1 MAGTGVGKYSTTA
14 ANNTS
19 VQSTNW
25 SEGMAPSDVN
35 NAARETLANIR
46 AAVNDIAAGY
56 VELGDTDGEY
66 TVTKIDA
73 DTFTINTANDL
84 RVDYYQVGRK
94 VKVTHSNGV
103 TSGVIEST
111 AYSSPTLTINLSG
124 ANITGAAITKVE
136 LGLPSAGGAANLDM
150 DDNARLRFGD
160 SQDLQIYHDSNNSYI
175 EDSGTGSL
183 VIETNDLAV
192 KKQSSNETM
201 ITATEDLGVGLYYD
215 NTKRLET
222 TSSGATVTGDLAV
235 SGSITA
241 GGTNIIQNAYPVGS
255 VYINATNAT
264 NPNTLLGFGTW
275 VRFGEGRMLIS
286 EDGGNSRW
294 NSAEETGGSETVT
307 LTTAQMPGHSHF
319 IMKEGSVTT
328 NGVFGAVTNPTAF
341 KGGAGGMGSSDY
353 HIQFSTGN
361 PDVGSTNTVG
371 SDNSHDNMPPFITVY
386 MLKRTA

>member
-14 ANNTS
+14 SSNTS

-94 VKVTHSNGV
+94 VKVTHSNG
-103 TSGVIEST
+103 TTTGTIEST
-111 AYSSPTLTINLSG
+111 AYSSPTLTVNLAG

-136 LGLPSAGGAANLDM
+136 LGLPNAGGSANIDM
-150 DDNARLRFGD
+150 DDDAKLRFGD

-175 EDSGTGSL
+175 KDAGTGSL
-183 VIETNDLAV
+183 VINTNDLAV
-192 KKQSSNETM
+192 KNAADSETM
-201 ITATEDLGVGLYYD
+201 ITATEDGAVGLYHD
-215 NTKRLET
+215 NTKKFET
-222 TSSGATVTGDLAV
+222 TASGATVTGDL
-235 SGSITA
+235 SITGSITA
-241 GGTNIIQNAYPVGS
+241 GGTNIVQNAYPVGS
-255 VYINATNAT
+255 IYMNATSST

-275 VRFGEGRMLIS
+275 ARFGEGRMLIS
-286 EDGGNSRW
+286 QQSSNSRW
-294 NSAEETGGSETVT
+294 DSAEETGGSETVT
-307 LTTAQMPGHSHF
+307 LTEAQLPSHSHNTVHNS
-319 IMKEGSVTT
+319 GVTS
-328 NGVFGAVTNPTAF
+328 NGVAGLSANHVTQRN
-341 KGGAGGMGSSDY
+341 AGGMSSSDY
-353 HIQFSTGN
+353 SLQGTSSTPNAGATSTT
-361 PDVGSTNTVG
+361 GSG
-371 SDNSHDNMPPFITVY
+371 SAHDNMPPFITVY
-386 MLKRTA
+386 MWKRTA

>member
-14 ANNTS
+14 ASNTS

-94 VKVTHSNGV
+94 VKVTHSNG
-103 TSGVIEST
+103 TTTGTIEST
-111 AYSSPTLTINLSG
+111 AYSSPTLTVNLSG

-136 LGLPSAGGAANLDM
+136 LGLPNAGGSANIDM
-150 DDNARLRFGD
+150 DDDAKLRFGD
-160 SQDLQIYHDSNNSYI
+160 SQDLQIYHDGNHSYVQ
-175 EDSGTGSL
+175 DTGTGDLMLRGTEVRIKSN
-183 VIETNDLAV
+183 TDNDD
-192 KKQSSNETM
+192 M
-201 ITATEDLGVGLYYD
+201 ITCIENGAVNLFHS
-215 NTKRLET
+215 NSKKLET
-222 TSSGATVTGDLAV
+222 TSSGATVTGDLSV

-241 GGTNIIQNAYPVGS
+241 GGMNIVQNAYPVGS
-255 VYINATNAT
+255 VYINATNAA

-275 VRFGEGRMLIS
+275 VRFGQGRMLIS

-294 NSAEETGGSETVT
+294 NSAEETGGSETIT
-307 LTTAQMPGHSHF
+307 LTTSQIPSHSHF
-319 IMKEGSVTT
+319 TLNSGNGFPNQVSSNGALTKTT
-328 NGVFGAVTNPTAF
+328 NSN
-341 KGGAGGMGSSDY
+341 GGAGNNDYVSFGVSAQANQSPSSD
-353 HIQFSTGN
+353 TG
-361 PDVGSTNTVG
+361 GG
-371 SDNSHDNMPPFITVY
+371 NSHDNMPPYITVY
-386 MLKRTA
+386 MWKRTA

>member
-14 ANNTS
+14 SSNTS

-94 VKVTHSNGV
+94 VKVTHSNG
-103 TSGVIEST
+103 TTTGTIEST
-111 AYSSPTLTINLSG
+111 AYSSPTLTVNLSG

-136 LGLPSAGGAANLDM
+136 LGLPNAGGSANIDM
-150 DDNARLRFGD
+150 DDNAKLRFGD
-160 SQDLQIYHDSNNSYI
+160 SQDLQIYHDGNHSYVQ
-175 EDSGTGSL
+175 DTGTGDLMLRGTEVRIKSN
-183 VIETNDLAV
+183 TDNDD
-192 KKQSSNETM
+192 M
-201 ITATEDLGVGLYYD
+201 ITCIENGAVNLFHS
-215 NTKRLET
+215 NSKKFET
-222 TSSGATVTGDLAV
+222 TSSGATVTGDLSV

-241 GGTNIIQNAYPVGS
+241 GGMNIVQNAYPVGS
-255 VYINATNAT
+255 IYMNATSST

-275 VRFGEGRMLIS
+275 VRFGEGRMVIS
-286 EDGGNSRW
+286 QHGSNSRW
-294 NSAEETGGSETVT
+294 DSAEETGGSETVT
-307 LTTAQMPGHSHF
+307 LTTSQIPSHDHF
-319 IMKEGSVTT
+319 TSNSGNGFPNTVQANGALTVTS
-328 NGVFGAVTNPTAF
+328 NSN
-341 KGGAGGMGSSDY
+341 GGAGNNDYNFFGVSAQANQSPTSD
-353 HIQFSTGN
+353 TG
-361 PDVGSTNTVG
+361 GG
-371 SDNSHDNMPPFITVY
+371 GSHDNMPPFITVY
-386 MLKRTA
+386 MWKRTA

>member
-14 ANNTS
+14 SNNTA

-25 SEGMAPSDVN
+25 AEGMAPSDVN
-35 NAARETLANIR
+35 NAARETLANVR

-56 VELGDTDGEY
+56 VELGDTDGDY

-73 DTFTINTANDL
+73 DTFTINTASDL

-94 VKVTHSNGV
+94 IKVTHSNGV
-103 TSGVIEST
+103 TSGIIEST

-124 ANITGAAITKVE
+124 ANITGASITKVE

-150 DDNARLRFGD
+150 DDNAKIRLGD

-175 EDSGTGSL
+175 EDSGTG
-183 VIETNDLAV
+183 DLKLKASIV
-192 KKQSSNETM
+192 EVQNTDATVGAKFTGDGSVELNHNGTKK
-201 ITATEDLGVGLYYD
+201 
-215 NTKRLET
+215 LET
-222 TSSGATVTGDLAV
+222 TSAGATVSGDLAV

-241 GGTNIIQNAYPVGS
+241 GGTNIAQSAYPVGS
-255 VYINATNAT
+255 IYMNATNAT

-286 EDGGNSRW
+286 EQGSNSRW

-307 LTTAQMPGHSHF
+307 LTTSQIPSHSHF
-319 IMKEGSVTT
+319 TLSSG
-328 NGVFGAVTNPTAF
+328 NGFPNLVQSNGALTKTSNSN
-341 KGGAGGMGSSDY
+341 GGAGNNDY
-353 HIQFSTGN
+353 QSFGVSGQADQS
-361 PDVGSTNTVG
+361 PSQSVGG
-371 SDNSHDNMPPFITVY
+371 GNSHDNMPPFITVY
-386 MLKRTA
+386 MWKRTA

>member
-14 ANNTS
+14 SSNTS

-94 VKVTHSNGV
+94 VKVTHSNG
-103 TSGVIEST
+103 TTTGTIEST
-111 AYSSPTLTINLSG
+111 AYSSPTLTVNLAG

-136 LGLPSAGGAANLDM
+136 LGLPNAGGAANIDM
-150 DDNARLRFGD
+150 DDDAKLRFGD
-160 SQDLQIYHDSNNSYI
+160 SQDLQIYHDSNHSYI
-175 EDSGTGSL
+175 EDSGTG
-183 VIETNDLAV
+183 DLKLKASIV
-192 KKQSSNETM
+192 EVQNTDGTVGAKFTGDGSVELNHNGSKK
-201 ITATEDLGVGLYYD
+201 
-215 NTKRLET
+215 LET
-222 TSSGATVTGDLAV
+222 TSSGATVTGDLSV

-241 GGTNIIQNAYPVGS
+241 GGMNIVQNAYPVGS
-255 VYINATNAT
+255 IYMNATSAT

-275 VRFGEGRMLIS
+275 VRFGEGRMVIS
-286 EDGGNSRW
+286 QHSSNSRW
-294 NSAEETGGSETVT
+294 DSAEETGGSETIT
-307 LTTAQMPGHSHF
+307 LTTSQIPSHSHF
-319 IMKEGSVTT
+319 TSSSGNGFPNTVQANGALTVTS
-328 NGVFGAVTNPTAF
+328 NSN
-341 KGGAGGMGSSDY
+341 GGAGNNDY
-353 HIQFSTGN
+353 NFFGVSGQANQSPTSNTG
-361 PDVGSTNTVG
+361 GG
-371 SDNSHDNMPPFITVY
+371 GSHDNMPPFITVY
-386 MLKRTA
+386 MWKRTA